1 MSRVLVSTN
10 DMSRTEWLA
19 WRRKGIGG
27 SDAAAVCG
35 LSRWSSAISVWQD
48 KTDDFPPDT
57 TSDNLNMK
65 IGREFEDFVA
75 RLWMDETGKK
85 CQRRNAILMH
95 DDYDFM
101 LANIDR
107 WVVGENAGL
116 EIKTATTGD
125 DWKDGKIPQEYEMQC
140 LHYMAVTG
148 ADRWYLACLVIGYGK
163 HLETRII
170 ERDEEMIKDLIK
182 IEKDFWE
189 NHVEKKVMPAP
200 DGSRADEENV
210 KQLFTNVTPGLEVDL
225 DDLKRPLDRYFE
237 IDDLK
242 KELEQ
247 EQKEIK
253 QQIQIRMDDA
263 EVAIIGDHKITW
275 KEQNGRTTI
284 DAKKLEADLPEIYRK
299 YAKTGKPTRVFRVN

>member
-1 MSRVLVSTN
+1 MNTQ
-10 DMSRTEWLA
+10 DMPRTEWLT

-27 SDAAAVCG
+27 SEAAAVCG

-57 TSDNLNMK
+57 TPDNLNMK

-163 HLETRII
+163 HLETRVI
-170 ERDEEMIKDLIK
+170 ERDEEMIKDLTK

-210 KQLFTNVTPGLEVDL
+210 KELFTNVTPGLEVDL

-237 IDDLK
+237 IDELK

-263 EVAIIGDHKITW
+263 EVATIGDHKITW
-275 KEQNGRTTI
+275 KEQKGRTTI